1 MVFQWLPEDDYVLI
15 KSLEDGT
22 SLETL
27 AKGAVRFSRK
37 FTLSELKDR
46 WHCLLYNP
54 KVTSLSSSVGFELQY
69 GAQFNPQGHYYH
81 SIPVRTQY
89 YTAQKK
95 RRLELQES
103 LKVNNNVID
112 EHHYVDDGGM
122 FEEYDDFTFKFEDI
136 ENFQKAFPDIMLSS
150 HDDQQDVNYQ
160 TTMFGND
167 DDVRMVDQMLNIN
180 NEQIQDCDVTVLATT
195 IDHVML
201 QEVFQDPLFQQP
213 NTSFNEIISQSHE
226 QVSPDEAEIWNP
238 LQSYQGLPDI
248 GEEACRM
255 VVPLCELDPHPEI
268 INGVIICVLNRE
280 SDEIPDNDDINLK
293 LNNCKARNSS
303 NPSSSSSLRKHIK
316 PSLPSTSSQAKGNNS
331 VDSYGLGDCAVTTQA
346 SCSSAS
352 SGSSS
357 EKEKS
362 TVSAITS
369 SSLQNSPDTEIC
381 DQTLS
386 AKIDI
391 NASEEKYNEVESDED
406 LPSFSDVEAM
416 IFDMDLEPIG
426 QDRYELEA
434 TRYRNEDMARM
445 IMRLEQSAESFVSRD
460 ISAHGAFALLYG
472 STKHYIN
479 KPEVLLGRVTGEYPV
494 DIDLGSSGSKTKF
507 SRRQA
512 LIMLKQNGCFE
523 IKNLGKFSIW
533 INDHEINHGE
543 IVALKN
549 SCLIQI
555 REISFIF
562 EMNEKAVKKYLN
574 GFLK

>member
-1 MVFQWLPEDDYVLI
+1 MAFQWLPEDDYLLI

-27 AKGAVRFSRK
+27 AKGAVRFSQK

-69 GAQFNPQGHYYH
+69 GAQFNSQGHYHH

-89 YTAQKK
+89 YTARKK
-95 RRLELQES
+95 RRLELEES
-103 LKVNNNVID
+103 LKVSNNAID
-112 EHHYVDDGGM
+112 VHHYVDEGGL
-122 FEEYDDFTFKFEDI
+122 FGEYDDFTFKFEDI

-150 HDDQQDVNYQ
+150 HDDQQQVDYE
-160 TTMFGND
+160 TGMFGND
-167 DDVRMVDQMLNIN
+167 DDDRMVDQMLNIN
-180 NEQIQDCDVTVLATT
+180 DEQIQDCDVTVAATT
-195 IDHVML
+195 IEHVML

-213 NTSFNEIISQSHE
+213 NTSFNQ
-226 QVSPDEAEIWNP
+226 AEIWNP
-238 LQSYQGLPDI
+238 PQSYQVLPDI

-268 INGVIICVLNRE
+268 IKGVIICVLNRE

-293 LNNCKARNSS
+293 LNNPKARSSS
-303 NPSSSSSLRKHIK
+303 NPSSLRKHIK
-316 PSLPSTSSQAKGNNS
+316 PPLPPTSSQAKGYNI

-346 SCSSAS
+346 SSSSES
-352 SGSSS
+352 SGSFT
-357 EKEKS
+357 EKDTS
-362 TVSAITS
+362 TVAITS
-369 SSLQNSPDTEIC
+369 SSLQPSPDIEIC
-381 DQTLS
+381 EQTLS

-391 NASEEKYNEVESDED
+391 NASEEKYNEVERDED

-416 IFDMDLEPIG
+416 ILDMDLEPIG
-426 QDRYELEA
+426 QDRYELA
-434 TRYRNEDMARM
+434 ASRYRNEEMARM
-445 IMRLEQSAESFVSRD
+445 IMRLEQSAESYMNRD
-460 ISAHGAFALLYG
+460 IAAHGAFALLYG
-472 STKHYIN
+472 SSKHYIN

-494 DIDLGSSGSKTKF
+494 DIDLGRSGSKTKF

-533 INDHEINHGE
+533 INDEEINHGE

-574 GFLK
+574 GIVK